1 MYSFTPPVPTL
12 YPGTV
17 FVFVVQL
24 KALISSNAT
33 LCFEP
38 FGHRGVQQSLKRK
51 DLQQGKFYRPQT
63 SSVL

>member
-1 MYSFTPPVPTL
+1 MYSFTPPVPTV

-38 FGHRGVQQSLKRK
+38 FSHRGVQQSLK
-51 DLQQGKFYRPQT
+51 P
-63 SSVL
+63 